1 MYKTNKQYYA
11 FHKPYGVLCQFTKE
25 HISHVTLED
34 YISLDTDVYPVG
46 RLDKDSEGLL
56 LLTNDNRLKTY
67 LLSPKSQKYK
77 TYWAQVEGSVDDD
90 AIDRLKKG
98 VDIKVNKKIYHTLPA
113 RVRAIAPPVVEDRN
127 PPIRYRAEIPTSWIE
142 ISIREGK
149 NRQIR
154 RMCAAVGF
162 PVLRLIRTAIQD
174 LTLSGVKQGELKQ
187 LDQKDVDLL
196 LK

>member
-1 MYKTNKQYYA
+1 MYKPNKQYYA

-25 HISHVTLED
+25 HVSHVTLED
-34 YISLDTDVYPVG
+34 FISLDTDIYPVG

-56 LLTNDNRLKTY
+56 LMTNDNRLKTY

-77 TYWAQVEGSVDDD
+77 TYWAQVDGTVDDE
-90 AIDRLKKG
+90 AINRLKNG
-98 VDIKVNKKIYHTLPA
+98 VDIKVNKKNYHTLPA
-113 RVRAIAPPVVEDRN
+113 RVRSMTQPTVEDRK

-174 LTLSGVKQGELKQ
+174 LRLGDLKQGEVKQ
-187 LDQKDVDLL
+187 LNQKDVDLL
-196 LK
+196 VK